1 MMQIELISRE
11 VCFRKRKGLQFGID
25 SKDRTDLIIY
35 PVDDYEIIIAHIA
48 PNKNLKRITLRI

>member
-11 VCFRKRKGLQFGID
+11 VWFRKREGLQFGID

-35 PVDDYEIIIAHIA
+35 PVDD
-48 PNKNLKRITLRI
+48 